1 LKYTDLHTD
10 FFQDS
15 LINGKLSIH
24 LREKKNQNQ
33 YHFLYN
39 RKQLLKE
46 QHLWNRMEILNL
58 VFTFTFNQFI
68 AYSPNKSNTLF
79 SF

>member
-1 LKYTDLHTD
+1 MENFLFTK
-10 FFQDS
+10 
-15 LINGKLSIH
+15 
-24 LREKKNQNQ
+24 EKKKKIRTSIT
-33 YHFLYN
+33 FLYN

>member
-24 LREKKNQNQ
+24 LREKK
-33 YHFLYN
+33 
-39 RKQLLKE
+39 
-46 QHLWNRMEILNL
+46 
-58 VFTFTFNQFI
+58 
-68 AYSPNKSNTLF
+68 KSEPVSL
-79 SF
+79 SV